1 MSEPPDPKK
10 IRVFYVEK
18 SPLNRAFTRLL
29 SANYPDID
37 LTTTDQPHER
47 LNILWGGV
55 DGLII
60 VEKKPFIGGKHIA
73 RIVRSRGFTDLL
85 IVIRRKTGGASVKGV
100 KRVEK
105 AVFFDG
111 ERDVECQEAR
121 GDAEEPRRETPPESR
136 KG

>member
-37 LTTTDQPHER
+37 LTTTDQPHEI
-47 LNILWGGV
+47 LNILWGGF

-85 IVIRRKTGGASVKGV
+85 IVIRRKTGGVC
-100 KRVEK
+100 E
-105 AVFFDG
+105 
-111 ERDVECQEAR
+111 
-121 GDAEEPRRETPPESR
+121 RREE
-136 KG
+136 G